1 MNEGTIIRLLKQL
14 DIFLSRY
21 KGDVLE
27 DGLCGQSQ
35 RLMLHYILSHK
46 EREICATDIHMAF
59 GLSKASISAA
69 LKELCREGYVT
80 MGADAKDDRK
90 KKIVLTEKGL
100 GEEAAIKE
108 SLSHTQELLLRGVSK
123 EDQKVLERVLSRMVA
138 NMKELPRR
146 TAGKEVDYGKNII
159 EASQR
164 V

>member
-21 KGDVLE
+21 KGDVSE

-59 GLSKASISAA
+59 GLSKASI
-69 LKELCREGYVT
+69 
-80 MGADAKDDRK
+80 
-90 KKIVLTEKGL
+90 
-100 GEEAAIKE
+100 KE

-123 EDQKVLERVLSRMVA
+123 EDQEVLERVLSRMVA
-138 NMKELPRR
+138 NVKELPRR

>member
-1 MNEGTIIRLLKQL
+1 
-14 DIFLSRY
+14 
-21 KGDVLE
+21 
-27 DGLCGQSQ
+27 
-35 RLMLHYILSHK
+35 
-46 EREICATDIHMAF
+46 
-59 GLSKASISAA
+59 
-69 LKELCREGYVT
+69 

-123 EDQKVLERVLSRMVA
+123 EDQEVLERVLSRMVA